1 MYYLFM
7 TISFIILLGSE
18 PRPMVEQS
26 MTGIFKTKEECEK
39 YGIALYTKALQDP
52 VFSVEHFEC
61 IMKEDTKNFNERV
74 S

>member
-7 TISFIILLGSE
+7 TISFIALLGSE

-26 MTGIFKTKEECEK
+26 MTGIFETKEECEK
-39 YGIALYTKALQDP
+39 YGIALYNKALQDS

-61 IMKEDTKNFNERV
+61 VIKKDIKNFNERV